1 MNYDRGMKKWRPFAT
16 MPEQYLGLQEIINKQ
31 LEVPQPLLT
40 EEQMEQIN
48 FTLIEALH
56 TNKQVY
62 LTYYQQGQ
70 CITKTGFIQFVDS
83 LGDLF
88 IFIDDVFELKNKMR
102 LSDLIDVH
110 FV

>member
-1 MNYDRGMKKWRPFAT
+1 MEHRGMKKWRPFAT
-16 MPEQYLGLQEIINKQ
+16 MPEQYTGLQEIINKQ
-31 LEVPQPLLT
+31 AEVPQPLLI
-40 EEQMEQIN
+40 EEQMEQMN

-62 LTYYQQGQ
+62 LTYYKQGR
-70 CITKTGFIQFVDS
+70 CMTETGFIQFVDY

-88 IFIDDVFELKNKMR
+88 IFIDEVFELKNKMR
-102 LSDLIDVH
+102 LSELIDVR